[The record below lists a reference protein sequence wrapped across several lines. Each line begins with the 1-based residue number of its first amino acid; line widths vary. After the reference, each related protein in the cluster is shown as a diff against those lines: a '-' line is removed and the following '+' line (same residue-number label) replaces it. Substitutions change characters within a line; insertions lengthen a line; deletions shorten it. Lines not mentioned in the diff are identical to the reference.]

1 MKKFKPTKFDV
12 MVLGLTALFLL
23 VTGLYFVVSNGAF
36 CPLCQDYFISNG
48 VRLPPLSLRRRL
60 HAGHQDRHAQRVL
73 LHRPDGHRPLR
84 G

>member
-36 CPLCQDYFISNG
+36 CPLCQD
-48 VRLPPLSLRRRL
+48 
-60 HAGHQDRHAQRVL
+60 
-73 LHRPDGHRPLR
+73 
-84 G
+84 